1 MPLLITKLNVPAD
14 AHIFIFQDS
23 RILHEKDILFQS
35 CSWPGRKCEIQIR
48 IPHGGISETLYQ
60 QALLQAE
67 ASGFVSVAIHMPE
80 NMFEIRKLKRICED
94 FLQQSDMSIYLLCS
108 PDQIIGLFN
117 GWFSSLRAFL
127 GDQPVHSPGN
137 APLQSSAFSPEQPD
151 FTPYT
156 CQPFE
161 TSHAMPEY
169 EAACPSALDAKSPL
183 ELSRL
188 TDFLKQ
194 NDVGFRDTLLKY
206 IDRSGQKDS
215 QVYKKANIDRRL
227 YSKIINTKGYNPSK
241 PTAIAFA
248 IALELDLEETKD
260 LISRAGYTLSRASVF
275 DRIIEFFILERNY
288 DIYQI
293 NEALFYFDQ
302 SLLGC

>member
-35 CSWPGRKCEIQIR
+35 CSWPGKKCEIQIR
-48 IPHGGISETLYQ
+48 IPHEGISETLYQ

-80 NMFEIRKLKRICED
+80 NMFEISKLKRICED
-94 FLQQSDMSIYLLCS
+94 FLQQSDMSIYLRGS

-127 GDQPVHSPGN
+127 GDQQLQSPGSTL
-137 APLQSSAFSPEQPD
+137 PQSSAFSPEQAD
-151 FTPYT
+151 FAP
-156 CQPFE
+156 CACLPLE
-161 TSHAMPEY
+161 TSHACLEY
-169 EAACPSALDAKSPL
+169 GAACPSSLDAKSSL

-194 NDVGFRDTLLKY
+194 NDAGFRDTLLKY
-206 IDRSGQKDS
+206 IDRSGKKDS

-288 DIYQI
+288 NIYQI